1 MGAQDLDLLSLA
13 SLLVFLIPVFYI
25 NRRLKLTI
33 NKTMTFSIIRMCI
46 QLSFV
51 GIYLEVLFKFNSP
64 VLNMVYLL
72 IMISIACQSILR
84 ASNLKILKFFIP
96 VFFSLLLPFTIV
108 LLFFNAVVVR
118 IDNLFEAKYMIPI
131 GGMLLGNCLRS
142 IIIGLN
148 IFYTGI
154 KKDEK
159 VYLYSLSLFSSRIQ
173 ALKPYFKESITAS
186 ITPTIASMATI
197 GLVSLP
203 GMMTGQ
209 ILGGSIPIVAIKYQ
223 IAIML
228 SIFYTEYFSTILS
241 VLFSLKAGFNE
252 LDVLNQDIFI
262 SKK

>member
-1 MGAQDLDLLSLA
+1 
-13 SLLVFLIPVFYI
+13 
-25 NRRLKLTI
+25 
-33 NKTMTFSIIRMCI
+33 
-46 QLSFV
+46 
-51 GIYLEVLFKFNSP
+51 
-64 VLNMVYLL
+64 MV
-72 IMISIACQSILR
+72 A
-84 ASNLKILKFFIP
+84 
-96 VFFSLLLPFTIV
+96 
-108 LLFFNAVVVR
+108 R

-148 IFYTGI
+148 NFYSGI

-173 ALKPYFKESITAS
+173 ALKPYFKESIIAS
-186 ITPTIASMATI
+186 IAPTIASMATI

-241 VLFSLKAGFNE
+241 VLFSLKVGFNE

-262 SKK
+262 SKT